1 MRTHLEFRSQQLA
14 GGPNSI
20 NPSIHGG
27 TLAEFLDRRFR
38 ELGYSGGVIEE
49 DWGWMIPL
57 ANEPFKLWLGCA
69 SYDEDGEWLVF
80 IEPSKPFIRR
90 LFSKTDTRPQVE
102 KVATEL
108 ETIVGDAGDS
118 TGLRWWSDEESGRS

>member
-1 MRTHLEFRSQQLA
+1 MRTHLEFQSQQLA

-27 TLAEFLDRRFR
+27 NLAEFLDRRFR
-38 ELGYSGGVIEE
+38 ALGYLGGVIEE
-49 DWGWMIPL
+49 DWGWMIAL
-57 ANEPFKLWLGCA
+57 AHEPFKLWLGCA

-80 IEPSKPFIRR
+80 IEPSKPFVRR

-108 ETIVGDAGDS
+108 ETIVRDAGDA

>member
-14 GGPNSI
+14 GGANSI
-20 NPSIHGG
+20 NPGIHGG
-27 TLAEFLDRRFR
+27 NLAEFLDRRFR
-38 ELGYSGGVIEE
+38 ALGYLGGVIEE

-57 ANEPFKLWLGCA
+57 AREPFKLWLGCA

-80 IEPSKPFIRR
+80 IEPSKPFVRR

-108 ETIVGDAGDS
+108 ETIVRDAGDA